1 MKSKNKK
8 ISIVLCLVVVLLIV
22 CFGLF
27 KISKSRT
34 FQFFGGLVSHVETD
48 QKVVALTFDDA
59 PTAKTGEVL
68 EILKRK
74 NVKATFFAIGK
85 AMEENP
91 DQAKKIVEDGNQ
103 LANHSYSH
111 QRFLLKSLSF
121 TKNEINKTNELIR
134 SAGYDGEIVFRPPNG
149 KKLFILPWYL
159 RQNKIKTVMWNVEP
173 DSYAS
178 DDAQNITKYTLENTT
193 PGSIILMHPFCE
205 NNCEAD
211 REALPRIIDGLKSQ
225 GYTFVTV
232 NKMLENEEK

>member
-1 MKSKNKK
+1 MKNKK
-8 ISIVLCLVVVLLIV
+8 LLVVLGLIAVLLVV

-27 KISKSRT
+27 KISKSRN
-34 FQFFGGLVSHVETD
+34 FQFFGGLTSRAETD

-68 EILKRK
+68 EILKQK

-91 DQAKKIVEDGNQ
+91 DQAKKIVEDGHQ

-134 SAGYDGEIVFRPPNG
+134 SAGYNGEIVFRPPNG

-159 RQNKIKTVMWNVEP
+159 GQNKIKTVMWNVEP
-173 DSYAS
+173 DTYVAG
-178 DDAQNITKYTLENTT
+178 DTQKIVEYTLENTT

-205 NNCEAD
+205 NNCEVD
-211 REALPRIIDGLKSQ
+211 REALPLIIDGLRDR
-225 GYTFVTV
+225 GYTLVTV
-232 NKMLENEEK
+232 NELLD

>member
-34 FQFFGGLVSHVETD
+34 FQFFGGLTGRVETD

-68 EILKRK
+68 EILKQK
-74 NVKATFFAIGK
+74 NIKATFFAVGGAI
-85 AMEENP
+85 EDNSEI
-91 DQAKKIVEDGNQ
+91 AKQIVDDGHQ

-121 TKNEINKTNELIR
+121 TKNEIEKTNELIR

-178 DDAQNITKYTLENTT
+178 GNAQNITKYTLENTT

-205 NNCEAD
+205 SDCEAD
-211 REALPRIIDGLKSQ
+211 REALPLIIDGLRDR
-225 GYTFVTV
+225 GYVFVTV
-232 NKMLENEEK
+232 NELIGV